1 MYIVTMTHTQSF
13 LISTDAADAVTHSS
27 FQCCVSVA
35 APAVNIIHEDDELNT
50 SLASSSTSHV
60 SSNEDHH
67 VHTCSN
73 PTSTNRSLISSSI
86 GNCFKCKYVTGFW
99 KTNRI
104 VTPGLFHFSG
114 SANG

>member
-1 MYIVTMTHTQSF
+1 MTHMQSF
-13 LISTDAADAVTHSS
+13 LISTDAADVVTQSS

-35 APAVNIIHEDDELNT
+35 APAVNIIDEYDELNT

-60 SSNEDHH
+60 SSSEDHH

-73 PTSTNRSLISSSI
+73 PTSTNRSLTSSSI
-86 GNCFKCKYVTGFW
+86 GNCFKYKYVTGFW
-99 KTNRI
+99 KTDRI
-104 VTPGLFHFSG
+104 VIPGLFHFSG